1 MTARTVCKVVIPA
14 AGLGTRFL
22 PATKVLPKEMLPL
35 AGRPLIQFSVE
46 EAAASGIETI
56 ILVLSKQKGLI
67 PKYFSRDPL
76 LENELSRRGQ
86 SEMAQSLRRLSEVAE
101 IRIAWQEHQVG
112 LADAIRRAR
121 PLIGDEPFAV
131 ILPDALIDSAV
142 PCIRQLMTCY
152 ERHPGCL
159 VATQR
164 VEPSEVSRFGIVD
177 VEVLADAC
185 CGGRTLR
192 VTCLTER
199 PQRDQVTSCYG
210 IFGRYILEPDIF
222 SQIDRTSFGFGN
234 ELQLTDSL
242 HLYSKT
248 RPVYAYRFEG
258 THYDAGNKWGFLQAT
273 VAYSLKD
280 PELSQPLRQ
289 YMAGLVSTSVDSVV

>member
-1 MTARTVCKVVIPA
+1 MTARSVRKVVIPA

-22 PATKVLPKEMLPL
+22 PTTKVIPKEMLPL

-46 EAAASGIETI
+46 EAVASGIETI

-67 PKYFSRDPL
+67 PQYFSRDPL
-76 LENELSRRGQ
+76 LENELARRGQ
-86 SEMAQSLRRLSEVAE
+86 SEMAESLRRLSEVAE
-101 IRIAWQEHQVG
+101 IRIAWQDHQLG

-131 ILPDALIDSAV
+131 ILPDTLIDAAV
-142 PCIRQLMTCY
+142 PCIRQLMNCY
-152 ERHPGCL
+152 ESHPSCL
-159 VATQR
+159 VATQQ

-177 VEVLADAC
+177 VEPLADYC

-199 PQRDQVTSCYG
+199 PQRGQVTSCYG

-222 SQIDRTSFGFGN
+222 PHIDRTSFGFGN
-234 ELQLTDSL
+234 ELQITDSL
-242 HLYSKT
+242 HLYNRT

-258 THYDAGNKWGFLQAT
+258 KHYDAGNKWGFLQAT

-280 PELSQPLRQ
+280 PDLSQPFREYLI
-289 YMAGLVSTSVDSVV
+289 GLMSTSVDSAV